1 MTSEWAFPHRYLFG
15 EMRTINPLLN
25 PRGAYIF
32 QAHLR
37 RGGGG
42 LFERR
47 GLFNLEMT
55 MVSVLRKELKY
66 KVEKLKYKKFYV
78 MQPRIRVKSGL
89 PVGK

>member
-1 MTSEWAFPHRYLFG
+1 MGFPAQVSF
-15 EMRTINPLLN
+15 
-25 PRGAYIF
+25 RGNAYHKSSIKPPGGLYISSPF
-32 QAHLR
+32 EE
-37 RGGGG
+37 GGGG

-78 MQPRIRVKSGL
+78 MQPRIRIKSGL